1 MLARLLWSP
10 TGAAALADEHVF
22 LQRRVSL
29 YVRVLL
35 WFFGTFVFFGFVKAL
50 ALQMAARPGWARAA
64 GHGSLILLGLTL
76 ALALA
81 WLYLRGGRRPILA
94 LHLIESAGTVLST
107 AVLASIVHLVPYN
120 LPVPTEIGLVMVV
133 ILALVIRAAIVP
145 STSGRTLIVGL
156 LATLALSVAL
166 WRRGSGVDPEADPFA
181 YYLWT
186 VSAAWG
192 VVFTIATVIVSRVIY
207 GLQQRV
213 REAMQ
218 LGNYTLEEKL
228 GEGGMGVVY
237 RARHAMLR
245 RGTAVK
251 LLPPEKAGEQ
261 AVARFEREVQLT
273 ARLTHPNTVTVF
285 DYGRTPDGVF
295 YYAMEFLEGAS
306 LEEVV
311 ALDGAQIPGRV
322 IHVLEQ
328 VAGALSE
335 AHGVGL
341 IHRDVKP
348 ANIFLCQQGGQPDVP
363 KVLDFGLVKE
373 VSGAG
378 EVGLTRA
385 DAITGTPLY
394 MSPESIRAP
403 DDVDGRSDL
412 YALGAVGYY
421 LLTGRHVFEGR
432 TTVEVCGH
440 HLHSVPDPPSQ
451 HLGAPAPGDLE
462 AILLD
467 CLAKEPARRPESA
480 AVLRQRLRA
489 CQAFGEWDE
498 ESARR
503 WWRET
508 SAALRERRAR
518 PEATAEGRPS
528 AAGPPAGS
536 LLSVDVGARRL
547 GRRWR
552 NRSMP
557 LRNYVVAPRLRQASA
572 TRRGR
577 RIA

>member
-1 MLARLLWSP
+1 VSLPRSRSFLARLLWSP
-10 TGAAALADEHVF
+10 TGAAAFADEHVF

-50 ALQMAARPGWARAA
+50 ALEIAEKAGWARAA

-94 LHLIESAGTVLST
+94 LHFIESTGTVLST
-107 AVLASIVHLVPYN
+107 AILASIVHLIPYN
-120 LPVPTEIGLVMVV
+120 LPVPTEIGLVMVM

-145 STSGRTLIVGL
+145 SSSGRTLIVGL
-156 LATLALSVAL
+156 LATLALSLAL
-166 WRRGSGVDPEADPFA
+166 WKRGSGVDPEVNPLA

-245 RGTAVK
+245 RGTAIK

-261 AVARFEREVQLT
+261 ALARFEREVQLT
-273 ARLTHPNTVTVF
+273 ARLSHPNTVTVF

-306 LEEVV
+306 LEEIV
-311 ALDGAQIPGRV
+311 ALDGAQPAGRV
-322 IHVLEQ
+322 VHVLEQ

-335 AHGVGL
+335 AHGIGL
-341 IHRDVKP
+341 IHRDIKP
-348 ANIFLCQQGGQPDVP
+348 ANIFLCEQGGEPDVP

-373 VSGAG
+373 VNAAG
-378 EVGLTRA
+378 EVGLTQA

-394 MSPESIRAP
+394 MSPESIQDPAAM
-403 DDVDGRSDL
+403 DGRSDL
-412 YALGAVGYY
+412 YALGAVGYF
-421 LLTGRHVFEGR
+421 LLTGDHVFEGR
-432 TTVEVCGH
+432 TLVEVCGH
-440 HLHSVPDPPSQ
+440 HLHSTPPPPAQRLGTPVPE
-451 HLGAPAPGDLE
+451 DLQ
-462 AILLD
+462 AVLLA
-467 CLAKEPARRPESA
+467 CLEKEPSKRPESA
-480 AVLRQRLRA
+480 AVLREKLRS
-489 CQAFGEWDE
+489 CQAFGQWDGE
-498 ESARR
+498 EARR
-503 WWRET
+503 WWRD
-508 SAALRERRAR
+508 AAAVLSERRAR
-518 PEATAEGRPS
+518 RVAPVEGASSAE
-528 AAGPPAGS
+528 GPPAGS
-536 LLSVDVGARRL
+536 LLSVDVLARK
-547 GRRWR
+547 
-552 NRSMP
+552 
-557 LRNYVVAPRLRQASA
+557 
-572 TRRGR
+572 
-577 RIA
+577 I